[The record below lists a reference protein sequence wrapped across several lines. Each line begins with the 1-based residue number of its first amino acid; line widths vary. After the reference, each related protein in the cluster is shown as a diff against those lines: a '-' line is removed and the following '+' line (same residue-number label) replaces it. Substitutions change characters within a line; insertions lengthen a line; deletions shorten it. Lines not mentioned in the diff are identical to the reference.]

1 MLKELKYFFYIL
13 IFFLFLILNLK
24 FYFSDTNKKNSYR
37 SFKEIDE
44 KIITYSQ
51 KLILLKNN
59 TDNVVKYVEKFTDKN
74 KKNFNFWKLI
84 INNGE

>member
-1 MLKELKYFFYIL
+1 MLKELKYLFYIL
-13 IFFLFLILNLK
+13 IFFLFIILNLK

>member
-1 MLKELKYFFYIL
+1 MLKELKYLFYIL
-13 IFFLFLILNLK
+13 IFFLFLFLTLK

-37 SFKEIDE
+37 SLKEIED

-51 KLILLKNN
+51 KLILLKND
-59 TDNVVKYVEKFTDKN
+59 TSNVVEYIEKSIDKN

-84 INNGE
+84 TSDDE

>member
-1 MLKELKYFFYIL
+1 MLKELKYLFYIL
-13 IFFLFLILNLK
+13 IFFLFLFLTLK

-37 SFKEIDE
+37 SLKEIED

-51 KLILLKNN
+51 KLILLKND
-59 TDNVVKYVEKFTDKN
+59 TSNVVEYIEKSTDKN

-84 INNGE
+84 INNDE

>member
-1 MLKELKYFFYIL
+1 MLKELKYLFYIL

-51 KLILLKNN
+51 KLILLKNDTN
-59 TDNVVKYVEKFTDKN
+59 NIIEYVEKSIDKN
-74 KKNFNFWKLI
+74 EKNFNFWKLI
-84 INNGE
+84 ANNGE

>member
-1 MLKELKYFFYIL
+1 MLKELKYLFYIL
-13 IFFLFLILNLK
+13 IFFLFIILNIK

-37 SFKEIDE
+37 SIKEIDD

-51 KLILLKNN
+51 KLILLKNDTGN
-59 TDNVVKYVEKFTDKN
+59 IVEYVEKSIDKN

-84 INNGE
+84 ANNGE

>member
-1 MLKELKYFFYIL
+1 MLKELKYLFYIL

>member
-1 MLKELKYFFYIL
+1 MLKELKYLFYIL
-13 IFFLFLILNLK
+13 IFFLFIILNIK

>member
-1 MLKELKYFFYIL
+1 MLKELRYLFYIL
-13 IFFLFLILNLK
+13 IVFLFLFLTLR

-37 SFKEIDE
+37 SFKEIDD

-59 TDNVVKYVEKFTDKN
+59 TGNVVKYVEKFTDKN

>member
-1 MLKELKYFFYIL
+1 MLKELRYLFYIL
-13 IFFLFLILNLK
+13 IVFLFLFLTLR

-37 SFKEIDE
+37 SFKEIDD

-51 KLILLKNN
+51 KLILLKND
-59 TDNVVKYVEKFTDKN
+59 TGNVVEYVENSIDKN

-84 INNGE
+84 ANNDE

>member
-1 MLKELKYFFYIL
+1 MLKELKYLFYIL
-13 IFFLFLILNLK
+13 IFFLFIILKIK
-24 FYFSDTNKKNSYR
+24 FYFSDNNKKNSYR

-59 TDNVVKYVEKFTDKN
+59 TGNVVKYVEKFTDKN

>member
-1 MLKELKYFFYIL
+1 MLKELKYLFYIL
-13 IFFLFLILNLK
+13 IFFLFIILNLK

-59 TDNVVKYVEKFTDKN
+59 TGNVVKYVEKFTDKN

>member
-1 MLKELKYFFYIL
+1 MLKELRYLFYIL
-13 IFFLFLILNLK
+13 IIFLFLFFILK

-37 SFKEIDE
+37 SIKEIDE

-51 KLILLKNN
+51 KLILLKNDTN
-59 TDNVVKYVEKFTDKN
+59 NIVEYVEKSTDKN

-84 INNGE
+84 ANNGE